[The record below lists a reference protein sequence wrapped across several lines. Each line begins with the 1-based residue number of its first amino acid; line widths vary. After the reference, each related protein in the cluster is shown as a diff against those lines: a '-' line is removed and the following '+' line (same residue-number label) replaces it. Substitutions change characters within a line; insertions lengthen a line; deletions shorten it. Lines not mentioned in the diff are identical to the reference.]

1 MYSRYLLNIKF
12 YFTTEI
18 SRKLKLQNELV
29 FFSVSSP
36 LLLLSVAR
44 QPLPV
49 LHTPDIVYIFSDIPG
64 KGRNSPAIFHLNKEQ
79 KKKTNEIKENFFK
92 FGLDVADSHKRSS
105 AMQRENWI
113 AGSIS
118 TVKLTHTAQTVEDM
132 LPASCLSSL
141 FKHRHERKM
150 ST

>member
-1 MYSRYLLNIKF
+1 MYSRYLVNIKF

-64 KGRNSPAIFHLNKEQ
+64 KGSNSPAIFHLNKEP
-79 KKKTNEIKENFFK
+79 KNK
-92 FGLDVADSHKRSS
+92 DKR
-105 AMQRENWI
+105 N
-113 AGSIS
+113 
-118 TVKLTHTAQTVEDM
+118 
-132 LPASCLSSL
+132 
-141 FKHRHERKM
+141 
-150 ST
+150 

>member
-105 AMQRENWI
+105 ALQREN
-113 AGSIS
+113 
-118 TVKLTHTAQTVEDM
+118 
-132 LPASCLSSL
+132 
-141 FKHRHERKM
+141 
-150 ST
+150 